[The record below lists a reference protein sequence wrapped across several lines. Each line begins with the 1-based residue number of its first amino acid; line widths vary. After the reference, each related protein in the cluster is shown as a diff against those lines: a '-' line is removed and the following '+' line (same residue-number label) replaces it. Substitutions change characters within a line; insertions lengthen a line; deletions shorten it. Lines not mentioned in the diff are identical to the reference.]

1 MKSKDL
7 FWSIVL
13 NGFLGY
19 LWVLFLRD
27 ITELTRMWDHFL
39 AKGVVFVLGTALFGE
54 IVNRISRLHEYKWTH
69 PVKIVSTAS
78 FLLVVLICTYTK

>member
-1 MKSKDL
+1 MKPKDL

-39 AKGVVFVLGTALFGE
+39 AKGAVFVLGTALFGE
-54 IVNRISRLHEYKWTH
+54 IANRVVPLHEYKWSS
-69 PVKIVSTAS
+69 PVKIAGIAS
-78 FLLVVLICTYTK
+78 YLLVVLICLYTK